1 MIPLNALVSAGI
13 FLNAAFSLILSFY
26 SWRHRAVEATALPFC
41 ALLFFS
47 SVYMGFYALELLQ
60 GDLASIGLCQRLESV
75 GTAFIPACFVWLAVS
90 FRQGASRD
98 LSFLIPVAVVVSAAN
113 LVAFLTNDF
122 HHLYYTFQTLDVSGP
137 FPVAR
142 AGHGPWNL
150 ANSAYYVSCIVF
162 AISVYIGRI
171 RTTGGLDRARMLLVT
186 GAFSLA
192 LVGEIAMGIGIVPWE
207 LDVMPG
213 ILFFVNVLMAYAVV
227 RRNFFDVSALARKL
241 VFDAMEEGV
250 LVVLPNRAIV
260 DWNPA
265 VFGYFPNAERKL
277 YGKKLDAI
285 SPELMSASESLS
297 CGSKAELVLSVG
309 ARTRIVSVDMIRVSS
324 SGAGRTGAAIILRD
338 ITEAKER
345 LFLLEELATHDG
357 LTGIFNRRHWIDLA
371 EREFARTGRSGR
383 PLSLLMID
391 VDHFKDFNDTW
402 GHAMGD
408 TVLRTIT
415 DSIAALLRTSDIFGR
430 VGGEEFAIALPET
443 DAESAALIAE
453 RLRLAV
459 ASATFAGSVPISIS
473 LGLSAVGADD
483 QCLSSLLRRADRA
496 LYLAK
501 ENGRN
506 RVETITTED

>member
-1 MIPLNALVSAGI
+1 
-13 FLNAAFSLILSFY
+13 
-26 SWRHRAVEATALPFC
+26 
-41 ALLFFS
+41 
-47 SVYMGFYALELLQ
+47 
-60 GDLASIGLCQRLESV
+60 
-75 GTAFIPACFVWLAVS
+75 
-90 FRQGASRD
+90 
-98 LSFLIPVAVVVSAAN
+98 
-113 LVAFLTNDF
+113 
-122 HHLYYTFQTLDVSGP
+122 
-137 FPVAR
+137 
-142 AGHGPWNL
+142 
-150 ANSAYYVSCIVF
+150 
-162 AISVYIGRI
+162 
-171 RTTGGLDRARMLLVT
+171 
-186 GAFSLA
+186 
-192 LVGEIAMGIGIVPWE
+192 
-207 LDVMPG
+207 
-213 ILFFVNVLMAYAVV
+213 
-227 RRNFFDVSALARKL
+227 
-241 VFDAMEEGV
+241 
-250 LVVLPNRAIV
+250 
-260 DWNPA
+260 
-265 VFGYFPNAERKL
+265 
-277 YGKKLDAI
+277 
-285 SPELMSASESLS
+285 MSASESLS

-345 LFLLEELATHDG
+345 LFLLEELATHDV